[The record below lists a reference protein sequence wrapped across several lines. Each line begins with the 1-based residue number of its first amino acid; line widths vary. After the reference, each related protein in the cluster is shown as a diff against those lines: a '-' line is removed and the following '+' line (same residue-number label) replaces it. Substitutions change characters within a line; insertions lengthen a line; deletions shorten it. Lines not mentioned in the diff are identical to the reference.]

1 MTSAGWWRRREHG
14 RHDNKCSL
22 TAVHPNV
29 DNASVGSREN
39 GMPQSQFRLSPRRD
53 CGSVQVM
60 YDDDERVDD
69 DDEGVKCIEY
79 AVEPVTHAYVFSRR
93 ET

>member
-1 MTSAGWWRRREHG
+1 
-14 RHDNKCSL
+14 
-22 TAVHPNV
+22 
-29 DNASVGSREN
+29 
-39 GMPQSQFRLSPRRD
+39 MPQSQFRLSPRRD